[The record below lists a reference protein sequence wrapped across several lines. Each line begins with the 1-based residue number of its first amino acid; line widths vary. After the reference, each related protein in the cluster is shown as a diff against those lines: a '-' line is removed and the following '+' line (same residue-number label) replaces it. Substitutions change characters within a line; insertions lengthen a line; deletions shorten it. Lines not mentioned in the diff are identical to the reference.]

1 MRSLSYE
8 DAAAAIGTVRE
19 RRPIMD
25 QGEFNF
31 EVSGN
36 PLSLGLVKLLHTIV
50 ERSTGRGMGI
60 AMRAVRP
67 LLHSQTP
74 CVHFADGS
82 RLYFELDDV
91 YWNAF
96 FVGQS
101 HRTYESD
108 IGMLLLRLKDID
120 YTFFDCG
127 ANIGYWS
134 VLVTSEM
141 LGRKRAI
148 AVEASRKTLAIL
160 EQNRDANNRRF
171 EICHK
176 ALFETDGQMLSF
188 SDDGSHD
195 ARHIVASQGMH
206 LERVEPVLSITLDS
220 LARQLQMNDRDRL
233 VVKLD
238 VEGAE
243 ISAFKGAR
251 EVLKRDTLIIYED
264 HGNDRS
270 HTTTRY
276 MLDTQGFPVFSIA
289 PDGTIAKVEELAFL
303 DRVKTNPRI
312 GYNFVTCPPGSGF
325 HQWMERA
332 ASRA

>member
-1 MRSLSYE
+1 
-8 DAAAAIGTVRE
+8 
-19 RRPIMD
+19 MD
-25 QGEFNF
+25 QDTFDY

-36 PLSLGLVKLLHTIV
+36 PISIGLVKLLHTIV
-50 ERSTGRGMGI
+50 ARSTGRGMGL

-67 LLHSQTP
+67 LIHSQTP

-82 RLYFELDDV
+82 RLYFELDDA

-96 FVGQS
+96 FVGQP

-108 IGMLLLRLKDID
+108 IAMLLLRLKDVD

-148 AVEASRKTLAIL
+148 AVEASRQTLAIL
-160 EQNRDANNRRF
+160 EQNRSANDRRF
-171 EICHK
+171 EICRK

-195 ARHIVASQGMH
+195 ARHIVTSQGMRSKH
-206 LERVEPVLSITLDS
+206 VEPVVSITLDS
-220 LARQLQMNDRDRL
+220 LARQLQMTDHDRL

-276 MLDTQGFPVFSIA
+276 MLETEGFPVFSIA
-289 PDGTIAKVEELAFL
+289 MDGAITKVEELGFL

-332 ASRA
+332 AGRA